1 MGSQVDDRS
10 ACQGKWA
17 LSDIYDVIIVGGGP
31 GGGTAAYFLGEA
43 RQRVLVLEKESLP
56 RYKPCGGGLS
66 SGLLEQ
72 FPFSFEPVIESRVK
86 AISYALGKHTVT
98 IQLPVKTMHMVMRD
112 GFDAFILAHA
122 NVEVRQGVAV
132 KKVYEIEDRVVV
144 QTGNGERFEGRY
156 LIASDGANS
165 IVARSL
171 GLRQGR
177 LLAAAIEIEAPVP
190 PDIFARFADTPTFI
204 FGEIRLGY
212 LWIFPKAKHLSVGIG
227 ALHPGP
233 GELQATLRR
242 VMARYGIALG
252 DAPLHGHPLPIYT
265 RREPIATRRTL
276 LVGDAAGL
284 VDPFSGEGIRFA
296 MKSGRL
302 AAESILAGRPEHY
315 PALVYRRIG
324 LNHTL
329 AAGLG
334 LLFYHFP
341 GLCYALG
348 VRNPFATYAFV
359 DLLSDQASY
368 MQVILRLFASLPV
381 FLVTESVAAL
391 AGLLGGPERREWIK
405 KAVYP
410 A

>member
-1 MGSQVDDRS
+1 M
-10 ACQGKWA
+10 
-17 LSDIYDVIIVGGGP
+17 SDIYDVVIVGAGP

-43 RQRVLVLEKESLP
+43 RRRVLVLEKESLP

-66 SGLLEQ
+66 SRLLEQ

-86 AISYALGKHTVT
+86 EISYALGKHTVT
-98 IQLPVKTMHMVMRD
+98 IRLPANTMRMVMRD
-112 GFDAFILAHA
+112 GFDTFILAHA

-132 KKVYEIEDRVVV
+132 KKVHELEDRVIVE
-144 QTGNGERFEGRY
+144 TGHGDRFEGRY

-171 GLRQGR
+171 GLRQDR
-177 LLAAAIEIEAPVP
+177 LLAAAIEVEVPVP
-190 PDIFARFADTPTFI
+190 PDTFARLADTPTFI

-212 LWIFPKAKHLSVGIG
+212 LWIFPKSKHLSVGIG
-227 ALHPGP
+227 ALHPKP

-242 VMARYGIALG
+242 VMARYGIPLD

-265 RREPIATRRTL
+265 RREPIASRRTL

-296 MKSGRL
+296 VKSGRL
-302 AAESILAGRPEHY
+302 AAETILAGHPERY
-315 PALVYRRIG
+315 PGLIHRQIG

-329 AAGLG
+329 AVGLG
-334 LLFYHFP
+334 LLFYHLP
-341 GLCYALG
+341 GLCYVLG

-359 DLLSDQASY
+359 DLLSDQAGY
-368 MQVILRLFASLPV
+368 AEVILRLFGSLPV
-381 FLVTESVAAL
+381 FLLTESVAAL
-391 AGLLGGPERREWIK
+391 AGLLGGPEHQDRIR